1 MLIAY
6 GIIGTLTTIIGV
18 LAIQYE
24 KFRTIASMDKYMF
37 SLSISFFSFLMNSII
52 VNLDFPKKFSF
63 PLVFI
68 FNYLLIASV
77 TYLYINYSKLFKD
90 VLGNNLTRQHA
101 YNWIKDVLKEMK
113 QNRNFIFFHAFA
125 ISSAFLLLNNVTYSN
140 YILISYNFLLM
151 RTILFANIDGIKRN
165 MINHI
170 IERKSITLYNSNSEL
185 KEVANTNCLEQII
198 NPLMEQ
204 IQNTVKKPKNNPII
218 MENFYL
224 RVLPNEKIDNIII
237 EFIQNSCDIILQN
250 TNNDTILLAFK
261 VRNEQDL
268 KNFYIQHYEK
278 YIKTFK
284 KNTYLDVTTDQKKYN
299 KINKPV
305 VEKFLQNEKNKRMM
319 ISLLSNNFYYIYS
332 SEYDDFLKK
341 NIEFFSRNNE
351 LLFPYSTKS
360 ETIEL
365 NITNNPEH
373 KTVYVGTY
381 TIDNNNNKI
390 PHGTGFL
397 YNICNEK
404 DINLEGRVTYLYG
417 VVVKLEFINEDF
429 FFPTINSTNGLMTD
443 EFGHLVIYPIT
454 KKCLVDSYKKLYP
467 DNLEE
472 TNFEETLENYLA
484 SDKVVEERIQ
494 ETLESNTAY
503 TALNSGL
510 KWYGFFAGLFFVG
523 VSVVST
529 NPVVGVPLL
538 AMSFWSNIVAAN
550 IIAKG
555 DAEIGFDDVHNLNL
569 ICDINKNDCGVS
581 KNNNLK
587 IKLIQKKYTDI
598 LKKTLSINS
607 EDNTY
612 KNISKDF
619 SFDELFCDFSCTSH
633 AIYLFQY
640 MNFENINNYDILSF
654 YYKEKINFQCS
665 IENLK
670 WNEIYKVLRKNL
682 EGKKICLWNKSEE
695 DMFNNVRQSLLTFF
709 QFKNNSEKFN
719 YDSDIFITEIP
730 NVNSNDD
737 KDTDI
742 NIPVGD
748 NIVSLS
754 LFDILLHLIF
764 FNFIK
769 PYTKYKGDETDNFK
783 KFNVCMSTLISIML
797 LLIYLH
803 NLDITDSAQSDSYQI
818 ELSQLKKS
826 KETEYYKND
835 YTPYTKKIND
845 NVQSIKTNIRNLIK
859 KINGNPEIG
868 ELYDIKNMINLDNT
882 YLKLSKNG
890 LELLSGTI
898 FSKTEIYDNYKNN
911 YAIVES
917 IVFFGNQQK
926 PILQSKNVFYINMQF
941 FLNNAEKVV
950 NVKDKLCDRIEFYDK
965 DNETNLNTDKKS
977 LKNMFNQD
985 AWKNNPYLVRINYSD
1000 YSDLDGNLFS
1010 NSNQSYF
1017 NILFNEST
1025 IKNICD
1031 KLQEIKLFSNSLFM
1045 YKNVKSNCD
1054 SDTYRIIDDKKM
1066 VKEAVSEN
1074 ICILKYTPDYLK
1086 QDVDVLY
1093 NLFSS
1098 ETNIKSE
1105 KEKFWTMNIKKNQ
1118 ELMKK
1123 LLQKNG
1129 LFIQY
1134 DKWDI
1139 NNDESFVC
1147 IAVND
1152 NGLALQFASDELKND
1167 KTIVCKAVQQNG
1179 LALQFASVEFKEDKT
1194 YKTVVCKA
1202 VQQNGLA
1209 LQFASVD
1216 LKNDKT
1222 VVCKAVQQNGLALQ
1236 FASVDLK
1243 NDKTV
1248 VCKAVQQNGL
1258 ALQFASIE
1266 LKNDKTVVF
1275 KAVQQNGLALQ
1286 FASVEL
1292 KNDNTVV
1299 CKAVQQN
1306 GLALQYA
1313 GENFWKT
1320 NVDWIK
1326 KQIIEDGTLF
1336 VFHNIKEEYITA
1348 FYSSYFDQY
1357 QLTGKNKVDIKPLI
1371 TDEQLKKLFKVSM
1384 SIYQLKELKELKESK
1399 ENLIKWYRRIGKFTD
1414 PEFIEYAVTIDAM
1427 LLNEYFDN
1435 SYSPGSE
1442 WISTKVTEMVN
1453 YIDILKNAAIQ
1464 NINIIK
1470 EKKLTNDLD
1479 NDQLM
1484 QILQEPIK
1492 QNSKEV
1498 MEILSNYFLDNNYH
1512 LLLDN
1517 LINPAIKSNWES
1529 LEYIMKTIKWYV
1541 GKSVFILEDEVN
1553 LWDPVYMAVNENF
1566 SAIQYIKD
1574 YKLLIININ

>member
-510 KWYGFFAGLFFVG
+510 KWYGFFC
-523 VSVVST
+523 
-529 NPVVGVPLL
+529 
-538 AMSFWSNIVAAN
+538 W
-550 IIAKG
+550 
-555 DAEIGFDDVHNLNL
+555 
-569 ICDINKNDCGVS
+569 
-581 KNNNLK
+581 
-587 IKLIQKKYTDI
+587 
-598 LKKTLSINS
+598 
-607 EDNTY
+607 
-612 KNISKDF
+612 
-619 SFDELFCDFSCTSH
+619 
-633 AIYLFQY
+633 
-640 MNFENINNYDILSF
+640 
-654 YYKEKINFQCS
+654 
-665 IENLK
+665 
-670 WNEIYKVLRKNL
+670 
-682 EGKKICLWNKSEE
+682 
-695 DMFNNVRQSLLTFF
+695 
-709 QFKNNSEKFN
+709 
-719 YDSDIFITEIP
+719 
-730 NVNSNDD
+730 
-737 KDTDI
+737 
-742 NIPVGD
+742 
-748 NIVSLS
+748 
-754 LFDILLHLIF
+754 
-764 FNFIK
+764 
-769 PYTKYKGDETDNFK
+769 
-783 KFNVCMSTLISIML
+783 
-797 LLIYLH
+797 
-803 NLDITDSAQSDSYQI
+803 
-818 ELSQLKKS
+818 
-826 KETEYYKND
+826 
-835 YTPYTKKIND
+835 
-845 NVQSIKTNIRNLIK
+845 
-859 KINGNPEIG
+859 
-868 ELYDIKNMINLDNT
+868 
-882 YLKLSKNG
+882 
-890 LELLSGTI
+890 
-898 FSKTEIYDNYKNN
+898 
-911 YAIVES
+911 
-917 IVFFGNQQK
+917 
-926 PILQSKNVFYINMQF
+926 
-941 FLNNAEKVV
+941 
-950 NVKDKLCDRIEFYDK
+950 
-965 DNETNLNTDKKS
+965 
-977 LKNMFNQD
+977 
-985 AWKNNPYLVRINYSD
+985 
-1000 YSDLDGNLFS
+1000 
-1010 NSNQSYF
+1010 
-1017 NILFNEST
+1017 
-1025 IKNICD
+1025 
-1031 KLQEIKLFSNSLFM
+1031 
-1045 YKNVKSNCD
+1045 
-1054 SDTYRIIDDKKM
+1054 
-1066 VKEAVSEN
+1066 
-1074 ICILKYTPDYLK
+1074 
-1086 QDVDVLY
+1086 
-1093 NLFSS
+1093 
-1098 ETNIKSE
+1098 
-1105 KEKFWTMNIKKNQ
+1105 
-1118 ELMKK
+1118 
-1123 LLQKNG
+1123 
-1129 LFIQY
+1129 
-1134 DKWDI
+1134 
-1139 NNDESFVC
+1139 
-1147 IAVND
+1147 
-1152 NGLALQFASDELKND
+1152 
-1167 KTIVCKAVQQNG
+1167 
-1179 LALQFASVEFKEDKT
+1179 
-1194 YKTVVCKA
+1194 
-1202 VQQNGLA
+1202 
-1209 LQFASVD
+1209 
-1216 LKNDKT
+1216 
-1222 VVCKAVQQNGLALQ
+1222 
-1236 FASVDLK
+1236 
-1243 NDKTV
+1243 
-1248 VCKAVQQNGL
+1248 
-1258 ALQFASIE
+1258 
-1266 LKNDKTVVF
+1266 
-1275 KAVQQNGLALQ
+1275 
-1286 FASVEL
+1286 
-1292 KNDNTVV
+1292 
-1299 CKAVQQN
+1299 
-1306 GLALQYA
+1306 
-1313 GENFWKT
+1313 
-1320 NVDWIK
+1320 
-1326 KQIIEDGTLF
+1326 F
-1336 VFHNIKEEYITA
+1336 VFC
-1348 FYSSYFDQY
+1348 
-1357 QLTGKNKVDIKPLI
+1357 
-1371 TDEQLKKLFKVSM
+1371 
-1384 SIYQLKELKELKESK
+1384 
-1399 ENLIKWYRRIGKFTD
+1399 
-1414 PEFIEYAVTIDAM
+1414 
-1427 LLNEYFDN
+1427 
-1435 SYSPGSE
+1435 GS
-1442 WISTKVTEMVN
+1442 
-1453 YIDILKNAAIQ
+1453 
-1464 NINIIK
+1464 
-1470 EKKLTNDLD
+1470 
-1479 NDQLM
+1479 
-1484 QILQEPIK
+1484 
-1492 QNSKEV
+1492 
-1498 MEILSNYFLDNNYH
+1498 F
-1512 LLLDN
+1512 
-1517 LINPAIKSNWES
+1517 
-1529 LEYIMKTIKWYV
+1529 
-1541 GKSVFILEDEVN
+1541 GC
-1553 LWDPVYMAVNENF
+1553 
-1566 SAIQYIKD
+1566 
-1574 YKLLIININ
+1574 